1 MRYSHQRELILREV
15 RSRMDHPTAEM
26 ICTALRAESP
36 RLSLGTVYRDLN
48 TLVEKG
54 DIRRVSVPGGA
65 DRFDGETTPHQ
76 HLYCRRCHRVESLYI
91 PDRKLQ
97 DFIDACPG
105 VRAESYSLI
114 AFGLCSDCSKEEA

>member
-15 RSRMDHPTAEM
+15 RSRTDHPTAEM
-26 ICTALRAESP
+26 LCTALRAESP

-48 TLVEKG
+48 TLVERG

-65 DRFDGETTPHQ
+65 DRFDGELTPHQ
-76 HLYCRRCHRVESLYI
+76 HLYCRRCHKVESLYI
-91 PDRKLQ
+91 PAQRLQ

-105 VRAESYSLI
+105 IRAESYSLM
-114 AFGLCSDCSKEEA
+114 AFGLCSDCAKAE